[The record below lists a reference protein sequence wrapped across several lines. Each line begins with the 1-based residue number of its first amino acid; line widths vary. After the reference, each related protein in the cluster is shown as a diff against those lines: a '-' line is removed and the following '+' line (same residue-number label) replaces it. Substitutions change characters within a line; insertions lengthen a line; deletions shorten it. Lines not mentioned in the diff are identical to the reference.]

1 MNKKTFVIFGLV
13 LALLVVVIP
22 YWAFERDGDVANNRG
37 ISSESTPGKELFQ
50 TNCGN
55 CHALYAA
62 GTDGDF
68 GPNLDQK
75 LAPAGPAADKAAI
88 DGIHTQVMTALE
100 EGADDPNVPGRMPPG
115 IVTGTV
121 AEEIADFVAQNAG
134 KG

>member
-1 MNKKTFVIFGLV
+1 
-13 LALLVVVIP
+13 VIP
-22 YWAFERDGDVANNRG
+22 VWAFERDGNPANNRG
-37 ISSESTPGKELFQ
+37 NPSDDTPGKELFQ

-55 CHALYAA
+55 CHTLYAA

-68 GPNLDQK
+68 GPDLDAK
-75 LAPAGPAADKAAI
+75 LAPAGKATDQATI

-100 EGADDPNVPGRMPPG
+100 DGADSPDVPGRMPPG

-134 KG
+134 G